1 MSEKRSGRGGV
12 LAEHLF
18 SALSSACVPATLF
31 VSVSIDKCCLMCGIT
46 AVWLGLTS
54 DSRVKRVTRVILI
67 VSCCFMCSGLHARYT
82 DAFQWF

>member
-1 MSEKRSGRGGV
+1 MSEKRSGRGAV

-46 AVWLGLTS
+46 AVWLGHKRLKS
-54 DSRVKRVTRVILI
+54 EKSHQRHPQCLMLFHMFWAARV
-67 VSCCFMCSGLHARYT
+67 LH
-82 DAFQWF
+82 